1 MKSTRIAPFD
11 NKLDKRYDNK
21 KRSLQPLTSNND
33 NNNTTASLPA
43 SLSPT
48 DKHSNEDDCIK
59 REKSI
64 AKTASCPTQV
74 FPTTSEILNKNHTII
89 SKANS
94 KRRLPSGRIRSLSI
108 PPESTDTMRLDF
120 FGSGDTTIYQR
131 YSPPPPPSPPL
142 NSTTGD
148 CKRVE
153 LGMLH
158 ENEVLNGDTKQMKDD
173 TDRVAAAVCDKQNV
187 STRDIPKIEND
198 KLGKEERLGLDS
210 IQASSPMKCQCI
222 II

>member
-11 NKLDKRYDNK
+11 DKLDKRYDINK
-21 KRSLQPLTSNND
+21 KISLQPSTSNNND
-33 NNNTTASLPA
+33 NTTASLPA
-43 SLSPT
+43 SLSPA

-59 REKSI
+59 REKTI

-74 FPTTSEILNKNHTII
+74 FPTTSEIILNKNHVIN

-108 PPESTDTMRLDF
+108 PPDSTDAMRLDF

-131 YSPPPPPSPPL
+131 YSPPSPSPLL

-158 ENEVLNGDTKQMKDD
+158 ENEVLNGDTEQMRDD
-173 TDRVAAAVCDKQNV
+173 TNRVAAAVCNKQNV

-198 KLGKEERLGLDS
+198 KHLIKEERLDS
-210 IQASSPMKCQCI
+210 TQTSAPMKCQCI

>member
-1 MKSTRIAPFD
+1 MIT
-11 NKLDKRYDNK
+11 KRYPF
-21 KRSLQPLTSNND
+21 SHQTSNND

-43 SLSPT
+43 SLSPA

-59 REKSI
+59 REKTI

-74 FPTTSEILNKNHTII
+74 FPTTSEIILNKNHII
-89 SKANS
+89 NSKANS

-108 PPESTDTMRLDF
+108 PPESTDTMRIDF
-120 FGSGDTTIYQR
+120 FGSGDTTIYRR

-158 ENEVLNGDTKQMKDD
+158 ENKVLNGDTKQMRDD
-173 TDRVAAAVCDKQNV
+173 TDRVAVCDKQNV

-198 KLGKEERLGLDS
+198 NDKHLVKEERLGLDS
-210 IQASSPMKCQCI
+210 VQTPPPLKCQCI

>member
-1 MKSTRIAPFD
+1 MS
-11 NKLDKRYDNK
+11 
-21 KRSLQPLTSNND
+21 
-33 NNNTTASLPA
+33 PA
-43 SLSPT
+43 

-59 REKSI
+59 REKTI

-74 FPTTSEILNKNHTII
+74 FPTTSEIILNKNHTII

-108 PPESTDTMRLDF
+108 PPESTDAMRLDF

-131 YSPPPPPSPPL
+131 YSPPPSPPL

-148 CKRVE
+148 CKRAK

-158 ENEVLNGDTKQMKDD
+158 ENEVLNGDTEQMRDN
-173 TDRVAAAVCDKQNV
+173 TDIVAAAVCDKQNV
-187 STRDIPKIEND
+187 STRDIPKIENN
-198 KLGKEERLGLDS
+198 KHLEKEERLGLDS
-210 IQASSPMKCQCI
+210 TQTSAPMKCQCI

>member
-11 NKLDKRYDNK
+11 NKIDKRYDK
-21 KRSLQPLTSNND
+21 KISFHPLTSNSD
-33 NNNTTASLPA
+33 NTTASLPA
-43 SLSPT
+43 SLSPA
-48 DKHSNEDDCIK
+48 DKHINEDDCIK
-59 REKSI
+59 REKTIS
-64 AKTASCPTQV
+64 KTASCPTQV
-74 FPTTSEILNKNHTII
+74 FPTTSEIILNKNHII
-89 SKANS
+89 NSKANS

-108 PPESTDTMRLDF
+108 PPESTDTTRLDF
-120 FGSGDTTIYQR
+120 FGIGDTTIYQR

-148 CKRVE
+148 CKRAKLE
-153 LGMLH
+153 MLH
-158 ENEVLNGDTKQMKDD
+158 ENKVLNGDIKQMRDD
-173 TDRVAAAVCDKQNV
+173 IDRIAVCEKQKV
-187 STRDIPKIEND
+187 STKDIPKIEND